1 MRIIRLSLGP
11 ARRFLDRRRVGVIAC
26 AAAVLTLVAAA
37 GCKKARYFDTKPLD
51 KAGMDFSSEE
61 AVKALNPSD
70 AEIAEIAKA
79 KMGGLSDKTCIEL
92 FKIARSQGQTDWA
105 DPADGM
111 VQAGMTE
118 DEIIELAKM
127 KQLGLGYGD
136 LQAMRLTGLSD
147 LVVMEVARRHA
158 AGKPSLS
165 GVSLARLK
173 DTGLSQAALFELVH
187 RGIRDDQVAGI
198 VALRRHKTTEAEI
211 LKKYP
216 AVDVTSPQVSTTN
229 SPTQ

>member
-1 MRIIRLSLGP
+1 MRVIALSLGA
-11 ARRFLDRRRVGVIAC
+11 ARNCSARRRVEGIAC
-26 AAAVLTLVAAA
+26 AAVVLSLLAAA
-37 GCKKARYFDTKPLD
+37 SCKKPRYIDTKPLD

-61 AVKALNPSD
+61 TVKALNPSD

-92 FKIARSQGQTDWA
+92 FKIARTQGQTDWA

-158 AGKPSLS
+158 AGKQALS

-173 DTGLSQAALFELVH
+173 DTGLSQTALFELVH

-198 VALRRHKTTEAEI
+198 VALRRHKTPESEI

-216 AVDVTSPQVSTTN
+216 AVDVTPPQVSTTS